1 MAKKSSTTDQNPSR
15 ARKSP
20 SRRTARTAPK
30 PERDSASDTQSNQST
45 QSTKPAVPEPP
56 ATKERSS
63 TVTTAADKSSPQN
76 TRNKSRSEAKK
87 PAVSATSQATTRKF
101 QSRSPSKSGAGKSS
115 TSTLV
120 PAASESKPSTPAK
133 SDPAST
139 DAVETVSESPA
150 TTAPSEQVSPA
161 IETPKTSTTSAT
173 STTSLDKVVVTPPPQ
188 AEQTLPSEKPAAPT
202 KAPPIAATEELVA
215 EQPKQA
221 IENESPSMEEIL
233 AAAQPVQE
241 PLDEEPQYIPPPLAN
256 KYLNKE
262 ALRDRLWLRKDYKPI
277 ISYVGRL
284 DFQKGVHLIRHGIFY
299 ALEHG
304 AQFVLLGTSPEHKI
318 NEEFWHLKRQLNDSP
333 DCHLEIGFNEE
344 LSHLIYAG
352 SDMIIMP
359 SLYEPCGLAQM
370 LSLKYGTVPIVR
382 WVGGLAD
389 TVFDKDHSHK
399 PLHERNGYV
408 FTEPDAQG
416 LESAMHRA
424 IGCWYSY
431 PDDFCQLII
440 NGMRYD
446 YSWNYPG
453 QHYLNIYE
461 HIRCK

>member
-1 MAKKSSTTDQNPSR
+1 MAKKSRTTEQAPSR
-15 ARKSP
+15 ARKTPIKRS
-20 SRRTARTAPK
+20 TQTAPK
-30 PERDSASDTQSNQST
+30 SERDNTLDV
-45 QSTKPAVPEPP
+45 QSTK
-56 ATKERSS
+56 SS
-63 TVTTAADKSSPQN
+63 SLKTAATTEHHAQVTPAAVEESPQ
-76 TRNKSRSEAKK
+76 
-87 PAVSATSQATTRKF
+87 
-101 QSRSPSKSGAGKSS
+101 
-115 TSTLV
+115 
-120 PAASESKPSTPAK
+120 
-133 SDPAST
+133 
-139 DAVETVSESPA
+139 
-150 TTAPSEQVSPA
+150 
-161 IETPKTSTTSAT
+161 
-173 STTSLDKVVVTPPPQ
+173 TSLDKDRSETQQATNAAVAQADKRKKPGQSQSKSGTAKSSASTPPPAAAENIVLQAETKPATPPKSSATSAKAVETTPAPPQLTAQSEQFSAIIETPETSPDETVTLTAQ
-188 AEQTLPSEKPAAPT
+188 AEQPPPSTESAAEVSPA
-202 KAPPIAATEELVA
+202 AATEA
-215 EQPKQA
+215 AIMEQLEQGA
-221 IENESPSMEEIL
+221 VDETPSMEEIL

-241 PLDEEPQYIPPPLAN
+241 TLDEQPQYMPPPLAN

-359 SLYEPCGLAQM
+359 SLYEPCGLTQM

-416 LESAMHRA
+416 LESAMSRA

-431 PDDFCQLII
+431 PDDFRQLVI